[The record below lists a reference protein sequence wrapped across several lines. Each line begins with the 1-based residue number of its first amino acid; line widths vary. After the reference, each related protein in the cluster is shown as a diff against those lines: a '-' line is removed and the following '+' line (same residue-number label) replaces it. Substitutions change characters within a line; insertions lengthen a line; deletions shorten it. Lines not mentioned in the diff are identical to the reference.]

1 MSQVNFV
8 WLLWA
13 AYADG
18 DTFVEEVFID
28 KVLAEKALR
37 FFENDVKLNT
47 GAIYWLQ
54 ERVVFH
60 E

>member
-1 MSQVNFV
+1 MSKVNFV

-13 AYADG
+13 TYAD
-18 DTFVEEVFID
+18 DKFVEEVFTD
-28 KVLAEKALR
+28 KALAEKALR
-37 FFENDVKLNT
+37 FFQEKVEVNT
-47 GAIYWLQ
+47 DAHYWLQ

>member
-1 MSQVNFV
+1 MRTNFV

-13 AYADG
+13 VYADG
-18 DTFVEEVFID
+18 DTFVEEVFVD

-37 FFENDVKLNT
+37 IFEEDVALNT
-47 GAIYWLQ
+47 GARYWLQ